1 MRMNV
6 RLVVA
11 GIVLACT
18 SSMTV
23 GAQST
28 SGNIAGEAS
37 TGDTII
43 VSNTS
48 TGFRREVVIEKDGK
62 FQVRRVPIGEYQVV
76 HVHKDGKID
85 PVQTV
90 SIRPDATV
98 RIAGPSPTDNT
109 HGSTPDA

>member
-6 RLVVA
+6 RLIVA
-11 GIVLACT
+11 GIALACT
-18 SSMTV
+18 FSTV
-23 GAQST
+23 VSAQST

-37 TGDTII
+37 AGDTII

-48 TGFRREVVIEKDGK
+48 TGFRREVAIEKDGK

-76 HVHKDGKID
+76 HVHKGGKID
-85 PVQTV
+85 PAQTV

-98 RIAGPSPTDNT
+98 RIAGSAPNEDQQGSPP
-109 HGSTPDA
+109 GA